1 MYFVQKVII
10 KILNPLLS
18 CQIQLQ
24 YNEAM
29 WWLLEWKHL
38 NYNNDD
44 NNVSIIVNSERL
56 CSALCY

>member
-18 CQIQLQ
+18 YQIQLQ

-29 WWLLEWKHL
+29 WWLVECKHL

-44 NNVSIIVNSERL
+44 NNVSKIVNSERL
-56 CSALCY
+56 C

>member
-10 KILNPLLS
+10 KMLNPLLS
-18 CQIQLQ
+18 CQIQLR

-29 WWLLEWKHL
+29 WWLVEWKHL

-56 CSALCY
+56 C